1 MVRVNK
7 DCHEEEI
14 IIMSTPWWPN
24 KPPNEGPTNT
34 LLDNMTMLGYACHA
48 DYSMATIPV
57 RAITASNALSV
68 EFDEELFNQMRT
80 PVPSTVLDLHKL
92 HEIYT
97 DATWGRFVP
106 QESALDP
113 LSRYYL
119 FGGAAAMLGMSYNF
133 SVPRMMADSN
143 LLMVAAQFRRRF
155 FAEIV
160 GASLQRTGILEER
173 RTTGSR
179 LSFVRK
185 VLISGQAASTI
196 CALLLLSSVSSL
208 GILWMTHRS
217 RRALDAH
224 QDPSTLL
231 GTSIW
236 ASGNAMVLHR
246 FTKLDLANREILK
259 EELANRTFF
268 SKHGNL
274 DEAEVDIQIA
284 YKSTY

>member
-1 MVRVNK
+1 
-7 DCHEEEI
+7 
-14 IIMSTPWWPN
+14 
-24 KPPNEGPTNT
+24 
-34 LLDNMTMLGYACHA
+34 MTMSGYACHA

-57 RAITASNALSV
+57 CAITALNALSV

-80 PVPSTVLDLHKL
+80 SVPSTVLDLHKL

-97 DATWGRFVP
+97 DTTWGRLVP

-113 LSRYYL
+113 ASRYYM

-133 SVPRMMADSN
+133 SVPRRMADSN
-143 LLMVAAQFRRRF
+143 IPMVAARFRRRF

-185 VLISGQAASTI
+185 VLISGQVASII
-196 CALLLLSSVSSL
+196 CALLLLSFVSFP
-208 GILWMTHRS
+208 GVLWMTHRS
-217 RRALDAH
+217 KRALNTH

-236 ASGNAMVLHR
+236 ASSNTMVLHR
-246 FTKLDLANREILK
+246 FTKLDLATRKILK
-259 EELANRTFF
+259 EELANSTFF
-268 SKHGNL
+268 SKHGKL
-274 DEAEVDIQIA
+274 VEAEVDIQIA
-284 YKSTY
+284 HQSTY